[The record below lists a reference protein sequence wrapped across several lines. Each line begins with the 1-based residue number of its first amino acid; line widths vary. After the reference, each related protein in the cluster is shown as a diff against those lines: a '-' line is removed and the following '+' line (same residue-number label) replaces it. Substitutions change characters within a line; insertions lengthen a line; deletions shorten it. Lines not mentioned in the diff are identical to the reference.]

1 MNTLTHLLAASFIT
15 LGAVSATQAAQV
27 KVTITNNS
35 PTGGVAI
42 TPVWVGFHDGSF
54 DSYDGGTAASG
65 ALERI
70 AEDGN
75 ASHISTVFSGTL
87 VPTGSTVGNRV
98 QGAVGNAPIA
108 AGASVTETFDLSGDM
123 DNVYFSYVSMV
134 LPSNDYFI
142 ANGNPLAHSL
152 HDLFANGNSISFNIG
167 TPGTVNDAGTE
178 VNDFTTSAGN
188 GLFTGLP
195 PMQSG
200 PNTGADENGVIQ
212 NVANPFGSFLNT
224 PAGVDLSR
232 LNFNSSSLYPNGIA
246 TVTISSVPV
255 PAAVWMMGSGLLGLL
270 TLSRRKS
277 AHLA

>member
-1 MNTLTHLLAASFIT
+1 MNISHKLIYASLLAI
-15 LGAVSATQAAQV
+15 SAAGTAHAAQV

-42 TPVWVGFHDGSF
+42 TPVWAGFHDGSF

-75 ASHISTVFSGTL
+75 PAHISTVFSGTL
-87 VPTGSTVGNRV
+87 VPTGSTVANRV
-98 QGAVGNAPIA
+98 QGVIGSAPIT
-108 AGASVTETFDLSGDM
+108 AGTSVTETFDLSGDM

-188 GLFTGLP
+188 GLFAGLP

-200 PNTGADENGVIQ
+200 PNTGADENGLIT

-224 PAGVDLSR
+224 PAGFDLSAFD
-232 LNFNSSSLYPNGIA
+232 FNSSSLYPNGIA
-246 TVTISSVPV
+246 TVTLTSVPV
-255 PAAVWMMGSGLLGLL
+255 PAAAWLMGSALIGLFTVNRKKST
-270 TLSRRKS
+270 TL
-277 AHLA
+277 A